1 MSAALPT
8 STTKTLAAAEQAM
21 AQALTA
27 LLDETPL
34 TRRRLPHLCALEV
47 SLRRNGLTCIE
58 QASYPVLLKVSQ
70 QLADVPD
77 AAADPDLADLQDAL
91 MVAMARKRP
100 PPAHAQLEDLGGG
113 GVVEVSEVTHSAFMA
128 IANGGRA
135 TWIPGANGQRGA
147 QAPATPAFP
156 CIEADTPSAEVS
168 DTGTAG
174 PRGSAAEADH
184 VESDAPL
191 SPGEKTLP
199 LGPWEATLP
208 LGPWEATLPLGAHGT

>member
-1 MSAALPT
+1 MSAAPPT

-34 TRRRLPHLCALEV
+34 ARRRLPHLCALEV
-47 SLRRNGLTCIE
+47 SLKRNGLTSVE

-77 AAADPDLADLQDAL
+77 AAADPHLVALQDAL
-91 MVAMARKRP
+91 MAAMARKRP

-135 TWIPGANGQRGA
+135 TWIPGANGQRDA

-156 CIEADTPSAEVS
+156 CIDPEGLRMDLPGA
-168 DTGTAG
+168 
-174 PRGSAAEADH
+174 AAEHART
-184 VESDAPL
+184 EPDAPL
-191 SPGEKTLP
+191 VLGEKTLP

-208 LGPWEATLPLGAHGT
+208 LGPWEATLPLGALGT